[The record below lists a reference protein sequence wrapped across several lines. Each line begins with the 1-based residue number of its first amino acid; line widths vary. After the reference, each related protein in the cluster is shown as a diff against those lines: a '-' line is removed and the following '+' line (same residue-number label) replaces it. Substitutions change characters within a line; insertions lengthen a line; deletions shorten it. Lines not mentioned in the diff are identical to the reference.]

1 MKKNNRSSI
10 ILTVILIAMAIFM
23 IRVIGVQP
31 TKTLSTT
38 EFYDVMEKFE
48 VSDVVYSPKALVI
61 NISGRYKDGN
71 QVVSFTTRFPRS
83 EATTTSLLDV
93 IKAKDSKF
101 KVDDIQEANAF
112 MDILTIIIPYALI
125 GGAMFFIFTKMG
137 NGGTNKAFEFSK
149 SRARIQANVKVRF
162 SDVAGAEEEKE
173 EMKELID
180 YLKNPKK
187 YEAMGARIPK
197 GMLLQGPPGTG
208 KTLLAKAAAGE
219 ADVPFYSISGSDF
232 VEMFVGVGASRVRD
246 MFKEAKKNAPSVL
259 FIDEIDA
266 VGRQR
271 GAGMGGGHDE
281 REQTLNQMLVEMDGI
296 EENSGVVVLAATNRA
311 DVLDPALLRPGR
323 FDRTITVGLP
333 DVKGR
338 TAILG
343 VHARN
348 KQIATD
354 VDLEQIAK
362 RTPGFSGAD
371 LENVLNEAAILTV
384 REQEPKITMT
394 IIDEA
399 IDRVMMGPAKKSRKY
414 TEKERH
420 MVAVH
425 ETGHAI
431 IGIKLAAA
439 DKVQKVTI
447 IPRGDAGGY
456 NLMTPEQETFTQ
468 SRTDLKAQ
476 ITGLL
481 GGRVA
486 EEVYF
491 DEISTG
497 AYSDIQRATRI
508 ARAMVATYG
517 MSDLGPIQYDDGRG
531 DVFLGRDYNSHSGYS
546 SQIAFEIDQE
556 VRKIIE
562 AAKAD
567 AKVII
572 EENRE
577 LMDRIVDALLEHE
590 TITAEQI
597 ANIVA
602 GRGVNEFEADVK
614 EDVVAEETVT
624 VDVDAE
630 SADI

>member
-1 MKKNNRSSI
+1 MKKNNKNSI
-10 ILTVILIAMAIFM
+10 ILTVLLVSMAMFM
-23 IRVIGVQP
+23 IRFVAFQSPKV
-31 TKTLSTT
+31 LSTT
-38 EFYDVMEKFE
+38 EFYDVVEKHE
-48 VSDVVYSPKALVI
+48 VSDIVISPKQFVI
-61 NISGRYKDGN
+61 NVSGSYKDGKN
-71 QVVSFTTRFPRS
+71 EVAFNARFPKS
-83 EATTTSLLDV
+83 EATLNQLVETIQKEDPKFSTEDITESNVFIDMISL
-93 IKAKDSKF
+93 
-101 KVDDIQEANAF
+101 
-112 MDILTIIIPYALI
+112 IIPYLLI
-125 GGAMFFIFTKMG
+125 GGAMFFIVSKMG
-137 NGGTNKAFEFSK
+137 GGGNNKAFEFGKSK
-149 SRARIQANVKVRF
+149 ARIQSNVKVRF

-348 KQIATD
+348 KIVD
-354 VDLEQIAK
+354 PSVDLENIAK

-384 REQEPKITMT
+384 REGQPKITMA
-394 IIDEA
+394 ILDEA
-399 IDRVMMGPAKKSRKY
+399 IDRVMMGPAKKSKKY
-414 TEKERH
+414 TEKERR

-431 IGIKLAAA
+431 IGIKLEAA

-456 NLMTPEQETFTQ
+456 NLMTPVEETFTQ
-468 SRTDLKAQ
+468 SRSDLKAQ

-491 DEISTG
+491 NEISTG

-531 DVFLGRDYNSHSGYS
+531 DVFLGRDYTSHSGYS
-546 SQIAFEIDQE
+546 SQIAYEIDKE
-556 VRKIIE
+556 VRKIIDE
-562 AAKAD
+562 AKAE
-567 AKVII
+567 ARVIVEANI
-572 EENRE
+572 E

-602 GRGVNEFEADVK
+602 GRDVNEFAPEPITGNEA
-614 EDVVAEETVT
+614 VV
-624 VDVDAE
+624 
-630 SADI
+630 

>member
-1 MKKNNRSSI
+1 MKKNNKNSI
-10 ILTVILIAMAIFM
+10 ILTVVLVSMAMFM
-23 IRVIGVQP
+23 IRFVAFQSPKV
-31 TKTLSTT
+31 LSTT
-38 EFYDVMEKFE
+38 EFYDVVEKHE
-48 VSDVVYSPKALVI
+48 VSDIVISPKQFVI
-61 NISGRYKDGN
+61 NVSGSYKDGKN
-71 QVVSFTTRFPRS
+71 EVAFNARFPKS
-83 EATTTSLLDV
+83 EATLNQLVETIQKEDPKFSTEDITESNVFIDMISL
-93 IKAKDSKF
+93 
-101 KVDDIQEANAF
+101 
-112 MDILTIIIPYALI
+112 IIPYLLI
-125 GGAMFFIFTKMG
+125 GGAMFFIVSKMG
-137 NGGTNKAFEFSK
+137 GGGNNKAFEFGKSK
-149 SRARIQANVKVRF
+149 ARIQSNVKVRF

-348 KQIATD
+348 KIVD
-354 VDLEQIAK
+354 PSVDLENIAK

-384 REQEPKITMT
+384 REGQPK
-394 IIDEA
+394 
-399 IDRVMMGPAKKSRKY
+399 
-414 TEKERH
+414 
-420 MVAVH
+420 
-425 ETGHAI
+425 
-431 IGIKLAAA
+431 
-439 DKVQKVTI
+439 
-447 IPRGDAGGY
+447 
-456 NLMTPEQETFTQ
+456 F
-468 SRTDLKAQ
+468 
-476 ITGLL
+476 
-481 GGRVA
+481 
-486 EEVYF
+486 
-491 DEISTG
+491 
-497 AYSDIQRATRI
+497 
-508 ARAMVATYG
+508 
-517 MSDLGPIQYDDGRG
+517 
-531 DVFLGRDYNSHSGYS
+531 
-546 SQIAFEIDQE
+546 
-556 VRKIIE
+556 
-562 AAKAD
+562 
-567 AKVII
+567 
-572 EENRE
+572 
-577 LMDRIVDALLEHE
+577 
-590 TITAEQI
+590 
-597 ANIVA
+597 
-602 GRGVNEFEADVK
+602 
-614 EDVVAEETVT
+614 
-624 VDVDAE
+624 
-630 SADI
+630 